1 MTHSGHSALLT
12 NVVADDA
19 AGEAG
24 FRLPRLPRRRI
35 DTAGAPVPLPGRFFF
50 FSATAGKKIPC
61 DDHHCARGCV
71 GLTFHPKSTRIWDGN
86 HVAADSANHDRRRDG
101 VDRERVGV
109 RGGRIG
115 RRVNPPVHLTG
126 GRPLGAV
133 SARPPPTASNRVQCR
148 IGKGVKAAL
157 DQHTPAMGHTTIT
170 PNAPFLNW
178 EEAWSTRMFKSGPR
192 PPDRSVGT
200 SWLPSMIN
208 TAAPADGMV

>member
-1 MTHSGHSALLT
+1 MTQSGHSALLT

-35 DTAGAPVPLPGRFFF
+35 DTAVAPVPLPGRFFF

-71 GLTFHPKSTRIWDGN
+71 GLSFHPKSTRIWDGN

-133 SARPPPTASNRVQCR
+133 AARNPPRRPSGDGGAARCIGSCPVTDGAPSPGWSVMWISVRIIVTSAGIRVTGWNFRGRANAASPSSPGWSRSGTASRQ
-148 IGKGVKAAL
+148 
-157 DQHTPAMGHTTIT
+157 
-170 PNAPFLNW
+170 
-178 EEAWSTRMFKSGPR
+178 PR
-192 PPDRSVGT
+192 
-200 SWLPSMIN
+200 
-208 TAAPADGMV
+208 